1 MLLSLLSL
9 YSCHNTNDCKAF
21 VGISDVMEYGY
32 EVSKPSLLCL
42 INDSRQSQTVCKND
56 FLTSDFVYYIVDDS
70 PNTILGKM
78 LNPPVYPVYII
89 FEKDSIVSVVC
100 HEEMRKKVENS
111 TGKLLKNELLNFGNN
126 NRNYIN
132 YLNALLRLSMYLEK
146 QDMNYTMELNYL
158 DSLVRKQN
166 KFYGKYL
173 LAQLYKDLDVKN
185 ADEMYSDLWVNS
197 TKNDMEEY
205 PEEFIDIMKCKDHLV
220 LVNKEDILFDYTEYD
235 FGIISPN
242 KEVTCNFSFTNNSSN
257 KFIIH
262 NVITTC
268 GCTVPVWNRKPIAP
282 NTRDSISVKFKSNYT
297 GVSHK
302 TIIIEGN
309 CKQKIE
315 LKIRASICN

>member
-1 MLLSLLSL
+1 MDNILSLS
-9 YSCHNTNDCKAF
+9 SMRHNKDGLLRSKYDGNNDIA
-21 VGISDVMEYGY
+21 Y
-32 EVSKPSLLCL
+32 
-42 INDSRQSQTVCKND
+42 
-56 FLTSDFVYYIVDDS
+56 
-70 PNTILGKM
+70 
-78 LNPPVYPVYII
+78 LNV
-89 FEKDSIVSVVC
+89 
-100 HEEMRKKVENS
+100 
-111 TGKLLKNELLNFGNN
+111 LLKLYAYLSNQNSNSVIEL
-126 NRNYIN
+126 
-132 YLNALLRLSMYLEK
+132 S
-146 QDMNYTMELNYL
+146 YL
-158 DSLVRKQN
+158 DSLINKHN

-220 LVNKEDILFDYTEYD
+220 LVNKEDILFGCTEYD

-242 KEVTCNFSFTNNSSN
+242 KEVTCTFSFTNNSSN
-257 KFIIH
+257 RFIIH

-282 NTRDSISVKFKSNYT
+282 NARDSISVKFKSNYT
-297 GVSHK
+297 GVSQK